1 MPPSKRVSKRAGQP
15 RVAVVVSRY
24 NASVTDRLCLGAI
37 EACVRRTG
45 RTPTVLEAPGAFEL
59 PVIAHAAAGSG
70 HFDGVVALGC
80 LIRGET
86 IHDRVIADAVAQAI
100 QAAMIMTGVP
110 IAFGVLTVENAAQA
124 EARAGGDHGNKGDEA
139 MGALL
144 DTVAAV
150 RAAAAGGDSRISRTV
165 ADKAKGRGTSKKS
178 KSAQA
183 KPAQAKRGGRR

>member
-59 PVIAHAAAGSG
+59 PIIAHAAADSG

-100 QAAMIMTGVP
+100 QAAMITTGVP
-110 IAFGVLTVENAAQA
+110 IAFGVLTVENAKQA
-124 EARAGGDHGNKGDEA
+124 EARAGGEHGNKGDEA

-144 DTVAAV
+144 DTIAAV
-150 RAAAAGGDSRISRTV
+150 RAAYAGGDSRISRTV
-165 ADKAKGRGTSKKS
+165 ADKATRRVTTNASKS
-178 KSAQA
+178 KTKS
-183 KPAQAKRGGRR
+183 KPARGGRR

>member
-1 MPPSKRVSKRAGQP
+1 MPPSKRVSERAGQP

-59 PVIAHAAAGSG
+59 PVIAHAAADSG

-100 QAAMIMTGVP
+100 QAAMITTGVP
-110 IAFGVLTVENAAQA
+110 IAFGVLTVENAKQA
-124 EARAGGDHGNKGDEA
+124 EARAGGVHGNKGEEA

-144 DTVAAV
+144 DTIAAV
-150 RAAAAGGDSRISRTV
+150 RAAYAGGDSRISRAV
-165 ADKAKGRGTSKKS
+165 ADKSKARSTHAK
-178 KSAQA
+178 A
-183 KPAQAKRGGRR
+183 KPARTTRGGRR

>member
-1 MPPSKRVSKRAGQP
+1 MGEPSRARATQP

-59 PVIAHAAAGSG
+59 PVIAHAAADSG

-100 QAAMIMTGVP
+100 QAAMITTGVP
-110 IAFGVLTVENAAQA
+110 IAFGVLTVENAKQA
-124 EARAGGDHGNKGDEA
+124 EARAGGEHGNKGDEA

-144 DTVAAV
+144 DTIAAV
-150 RAAAAGGDSRISRTV
+150 RAARAGGDSRISRTV
-165 ADKAKGRGTSKKS
+165 ADKATSRGKS
-178 KSAQA
+178 KARKST
-183 KPAQAKRGGRR
+183 PNRGGRR